1 MGREVMLELSGE
13 TSKEQA
19 DRFVDFM
26 RRHPV
31 ALVVY
36 GATWC
41 GPCRT
46 FDVSI
51 RRVEKLGVVPVLHVD
66 VDACGEL
73 CEDVA
78 SVPTSRLFAAGVQVA
93 EFAGAIGADELIE
106 WIKTNRP
113 EGRDDA

>member
-1 MGREVMLELSGE
+1 MLELSGK

-41 GPCRT
+41 GPCRA

-51 RRVEKLGVVPVLHVD
+51 RRVEKLGLVPVLHVD

-73 CEDVA
+73 CEDVQ
-78 SVPTSRLFAAGVQVA
+78 SVPTSRLFSSGVQVA
-93 EFAGAIGADELIE
+93 ELAGAVGADELIQ
-106 WIKTNRP
+106 WIKTHSP
-113 EGRDDA
+113 KEGADA